1 MFGSEDDDLDINVT
15 YEYLV
20 NDYTRD
26 IVYHSHMSTYFLLL
40 MKKYQNSHDRRTFL
54 GYMLFIYDITQLAHG
69 SLVMKVPLDG
79 QDIEYLDTRYVR
91 LDVFSAGNNPYSLD
105 VYLILHPQRMQQY
118 RV

>member
-1 MFGSEDDDLDINVT
+1 MHGSEDDDLDINAT
-15 YEYLV
+15 YEYLI

-54 GYMLFIYDITQLAHG
+54 GYTLFIYDITQLAHG
-69 SLVMKVPLDG
+69 SLVMKVALDG
-79 QDIEYLDTRYVR
+79 QDIEYLDTRYVQM
-91 LDVFSAGNNPYSLD
+91 DVFAATNNPYLLD
-105 VYLILHPQRMQQY
+105 VYLILDPQRVQLY